1 MVTRVLAQ
9 DVAQKAKR
17 RVAATVAPVAP
28 VARKAGRQA
37 QKAARVVQRNV
48 SDAVVGT
55 LGLNGERM
63 SKVDTAWLRMDS
75 ASNLMMIVGVWVIR
89 PKLKL
94 ADLQQRIEE
103 RLLKY
108 PRFVQCAVEDAAG
121 ATWVKDP
128 AFDIRNHL
136 VTETL
141 PKKRAGHE
149 QEALQ
154 DRLAQLTMEPLD
166 KQHPLW
172 QIHLVEDYKGGSAMM
187 VRIHHCIADG
197 IALISVTQSLVDG
210 GAPPPQRL
218 SLIHI

>member
-94 ADLQQRIEE
+94 ADLQQ
-103 RLLKY
+103 
-108 PRFVQCAVEDAAG
+108 
-121 ATWVKDP
+121 
-128 AFDIRNHL
+128 
-136 VTETL
+136 
-141 PKKRAGHE
+141 
-149 QEALQ
+149 
-154 DRLAQLTMEPLD
+154 
-166 KQHPLW
+166 
-172 QIHLVEDYKGGSAMM
+172 
-187 VRIHHCIADG
+187 
-197 IALISVTQSLVDG
+197 
-210 GAPPPQRL
+210 L